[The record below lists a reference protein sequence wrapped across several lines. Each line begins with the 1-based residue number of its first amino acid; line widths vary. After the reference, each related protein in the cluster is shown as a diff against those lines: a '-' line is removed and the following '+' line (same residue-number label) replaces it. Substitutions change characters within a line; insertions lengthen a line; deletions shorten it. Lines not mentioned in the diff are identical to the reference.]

1 MSQGNGLSPIESGT
15 YKIPDLYQDR
25 RYEDDQS
32 DGNGNPDM
40 EEELRP

>member
-1 MSQGNGLSPIESGT
+1 MPQGNGLSSIESGT